1 MGIALSILS
10 MLSSNTEK
18 IRPPDNEDYLR
29 FSPHSPKL
37 TQWNFH
43 GNLVIFLNNFCRFTN
58 IINKMSDGNKI
69 FVVIGSSDSIVDLLD
84 TVNMLPLLDTNV
96 FECLPI

>member
-1 MGIALSILS
+1 
-10 MLSSNTEK
+10 
-18 IRPPDNEDYLR
+18 
-29 FSPHSPKL
+29 
-37 TQWNFH
+37 
-43 GNLVIFLNNFCRFTN
+43 
-58 IINKMSDGNKI
+58 MSDGNKI